1 MEAGRLIL
9 MPLGY
14 TQPLVPGPPRGPVS
28 LYPLIRAPTHRNSSP
43 EWIPALQHHQVQIL
57 DCGDQVTTKGQV
69 CKSNG
74 DVKALGGKP
83 EVAKGDGKWLTL
95 HNYQSLDLL
104 VGVPFLTSQRS
115 WSSRRVPPPS
125 PGPSGGTGKD
135 VKIPPGAFCFVSAW
149 LASWTLCPL
158 HKAPAFLACLSK
170 F

>member
-1 MEAGRLIL
+1 

-14 TQPLVPGPPRGPVS
+14 TQLLVPGPPRGPVS
-28 LYPLIRAPTHRNSSP
+28 LYPLIWAPTHRNSSP

-104 VGVPFLTSQRS
+104 VGVHFLTSHRS
-115 WSSRRVPPPS
+115 WSSRRVPPLPRAQWRDRQGCQN
-125 PGPSGGTGKD
+125 PTRG
-135 VKIPPGAFCFVSAW
+135 ILFCFCMAGILDPVPTPQSTS
-149 LASWTLCPL
+149 LPG
-158 HKAPAFLACLSK
+158 LSV
-170 F
+170 